1 MYKLTVNSVKKEG
14 YATELEAYKGA
25 LTSLSYSIN
34 YWDMDSHGTVQFD
47 GDNILAIPSKKVL
60 FTPNGDS
67 YDLGIFTFGE
77 GTLSVSKKVLDNGL
91 SATLNGKTLTVSAT
105 ALDNVKDRRSG
116 IVELSF
122 GNLKATI
129 DVVQLEGGDLYL
141 ELNPKT
147 ISHFGNTAGVAASPI
162 AVKSSGEW
170 SASILSPGSRC
181 FLLFCP
187 NGFRRRNRLRQQ

>member
-1 MYKLTVNSVKKEG
+1 MTTFWPYLPKSSV
-14 YATELEAYKGA
+14 
-25 LTSLSYSIN
+25 
-34 YWDMDSHGTVQFD
+34 H
-47 GDNILAIPSKKVL
+47 
-60 FTPNGDS
+60 PNGGS

-77 GTLSVSKKVLDNGL
+77 GTLSVSKKVLDNSL

-105 ALDNVKDRRSG
+105 ALDNVKDRCSG

-147 ISHFGNTAGVAASPI
+147 ISHFGNTAGVAVSPI

-170 SASILSPGSRC
+170 SASIYPPGAGAFFS
-181 FLLFCP
+181 FAQTVP
-187 NGFRRRNRLRQQ
+187 PP